1 MTEAFKEAFHSAQKN
16 AEDPPSNVYAVY
28 LLLLRSDGMDD
39 EKCPECAPL
48 HEPIFLGVFPA
59 FPLSVHRQRFSLF
72 LWILLGG
79 HGGGGGASSLSS
91 FSQYF
96 IVGRSE
102 GSDGGRTNERNSVSV
117 RRSAGRRVS
126 FSVRLSVGPSVLA
139 R

>member
-1 MTEAFKEAFHSAQKN
+1 MTEAFKEAFNSAQKN

-28 LLLLRSDGMDD
+28 LLLLRSDGGMMRNA
-39 EKCPECAPL
+39 KNVRRSMNRY
-48 HEPIFLGVFPA
+48 FSVFPA

-79 HGGGGGASSLSS
+79 RGGVGASSLSS

-96 IVGRSE
+96 IVGGSE

-117 RRSAGRRVS
+117 RPSVGRRVS